1 MTTIDTFGRGAH
13 GGGGHEEESYL
24 TSKGSVWATIWPW
37 ATTIDH
43 KKIGIMYLVATLFM
57 FFLGGLAALALRLEL
72 FYPVRQ
78 KIVNGVPVVTG
89 QFFAQAGAGYGD
101 NNAI

>member
-1 MTTIDTFGRGAH
+1 MTTIDTFGHDRAH
-13 GGGGHEEESYL
+13 GGGGHHGHDESYL
-24 TSKGSVWATIWPW
+24 ASKGSLWADIVSW

-43 KKIGIMYLVATLFM
+43 KKIGVMYLVATLTM

-78 KIVNGVPVVTG
+78 VVENGATHVTG
-89 QFFAQAGAGYGD
+89 QLWSTAS
-101 NNAI
+101 